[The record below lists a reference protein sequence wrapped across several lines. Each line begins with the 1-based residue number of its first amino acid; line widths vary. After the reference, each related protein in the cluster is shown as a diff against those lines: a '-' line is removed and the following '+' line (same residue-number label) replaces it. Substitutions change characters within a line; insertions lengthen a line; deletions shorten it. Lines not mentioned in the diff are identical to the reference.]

1 MNTTLVIRSS
11 QIFRFSEFIAYLDI
25 PGIVL
30 EHYYEIEQESKN
42 WLFHRE
48 GKSTTLFSLTY
59 NLLDSYAI
67 SIDNLAAY
75 DDLKLF
81 PYLADSLAKYLN
93 GDMDTDNIYSQMDE
107 NWIEETIADEIARL
121 KGTLTIVPCYFFAQA
136 FDDFYYVSED
146 ALYPY
151 GVNLHSSTPRIYGY
165 IQYMMKNNLLP
176 KFNNWDEIPITETD
190 EEVEVDIPQHIP
202 IGRIKSWQLDGS
214 ETYETYSQEDVNHLL
229 ELANE
234 YDGGMQL
241 PGVVLNDIGTIHQEG
256 IGMPI
261 DGEAAVYWFN
271 EAYNAG
277 DTLYAPT
284 NLGDLYRKGCGTVTP
299 DLKKAFE
306 AYSLSTDPYAHYR
319 IGQAYEEGWTGITD
333 LTLAMK
339 WYKQA
344 ADEGHHLAKKRLE

>member
-176 KFNNWDEIPITETD
+176 KFNNWDEIPVTETD
-190 EEVEVDIPQHIP
+190 Q
-202 IGRIKSWQLDGS
+202 
-214 ETYETYSQEDVNHLL
+214 
-229 ELANE
+229 
-234 YDGGMQL
+234 
-241 PGVVLNDIGTIHQEG
+241 VV
-256 IGMPI
+256 
-261 DGEAAVYWFN
+261 
-271 EAYNAG
+271 
-277 DTLYAPT
+277 
-284 NLGDLYRKGCGTVTP
+284 
-299 DLKKAFE
+299 
-306 AYSLSTDPYAHYR
+306 
-319 IGQAYEEGWTGITD
+319 
-333 LTLAMK
+333 
-339 WYKQA
+339 
-344 ADEGHHLAKKRLE
+344 